1 MSIIVACRC
10 GQAFEADTWLAGKVV
25 QCPTCNSPIAVPTP
39 TPETP
44 AAPLPRLR
52 SAVSREDKEAAESV
66 MISLVVGAVILVV
79 VLCLSAFIFVY
90 LKGSSPSTW
99 FEASPARERQSPPN
113 AASQQSTSELSGPA
127 PAATPSTAGPIGR
140 PSGIAGLPE
149 SWLLWEHPTA
159 RFSALLPG
167 TLEMIEKKTQTLA
180 GENIAYILAGSQGDH
195 AFEASREFRSY
206 KITPGQEAA
215 TYDALIKQRV
225 AETEGGM
232 VEGTA
237 NAMIGG
243 RLVCDAR
250 LRGRLEGEEFRYYIR
265 LIAADD
271 WVMELSCRVPPGK
284 ERPAEIKAFLG
295 TYRLD

>member
-10 GQAFEADTWLAGKVV
+10 GQAFEADAWLAGKVV
-25 QCPTCNSPIAVPTP
+25 QCPTCNSPIAVPSP

-52 SAVSREDKEAAESV
+52 SAVSREDKEATESV

-99 FEASPARERQSPPN
+99 FEATPAQSPPS
-113 AASQQSTSELSGPA
+113 AASQQSTPELAGPV
-127 PAATPSTAGPIGR
+127 PAAAPSTAGPIGR
-140 PSGIAGLPE
+140 PHSIADLPE
-149 SWLLWEHPTA
+149 SWQLWEHPTA

-167 TLEMIEKKTQTLA
+167 TLEMAEKKTQSLV
-180 GENIAYILAGSQGDH
+180 GENIAYILAASEGDH

-215 TYDALIKQRV
+215 TYNALIKQRV
-225 AETEGGM
+225 EETEGGK

-237 NAMIGG
+237 YVMIGG

-250 LRGRLEGEEFRYYIR
+250 LRGNAEGEEFRTYIR
-265 LIAADD
+265 LIAAED